1 MKLYVN
7 KPAMVQFITIFTLQN
22 TLHHIYCFLKE
33 IISHVLEF
41 IFLYFSNTNCFF
53 LCAIYIVQHMR
64 ISSLYDVRVI
74 KKYDLNDFQ
83 KKNVLKMGAQTTKK
97 NTRTKYEFHNI
108 FFINF
113 EDYFVGNSNFDTF
126 QILLKHKIRNNLLL
140 QFTLVY
146 CFS

>member
-1 MKLYVN
+1 
-7 KPAMVQFITIFTLQN
+7 
-22 TLHHIYCFLKE
+22 
-33 IISHVLEF
+33 
-41 IFLYFSNTNCFF
+41 
-53 LCAIYIVQHMR
+53 MR
-64 ISSLYDVRVI
+64 ISSLYDVHVI

-83 KKNVLKMGAQTTKK
+83 KKKRAENGSLRQQRKTQELNMNFIT
-97 NTRTKYEFHNI
+97 Y
-108 FFINF
+108 FFDF